1 MGKSTESSNSH
12 QDAKAASEHLLSEGI
27 KGIRYKEGGGYN
39 YVMFH
44 HDPVQVVDKYEYGG
58 TVAIPKARDVSAALA
73 LTRRFTKDGKA
84 ATLALKS
91 KGK

>member
-1 MGKSTESSNSH
+1 MG
-12 QDAKAASEHLLSEGI
+12 L
-27 KGIRYKEGGGYN
+27 KGIRYRDAGSRGMDTDGDPTHN

-44 HDPVQVVDKYEYGG
+44 HDPVQVTDKYEYGG
-58 TVAIPKARDVSAALA
+58 AIPKARDVSAALA

-84 ATLALKS
+84 ATVALKP